1 MTSSAATAR
10 QAPPMETPIT
20 WLENGA
26 ARVAGTRV
34 PLELVLWSHKEG
46 KRPEEIVAQYP
57 TLQPADVYAVL
68 AYYLRNTEEMEAYL
82 RETEADIEAAD
93 AELDARYPDR
103 REHAKRIL
111 ARAAP
116 APLTV
121 IPA

>member
-1 MTSSAATAR
+1 MTSSAVTAR
-10 QAPPMETPIT
+10 HAPPMETPIA

-46 KRPEEIVAQYP
+46 KRPEEVVGQFP
-57 TLQPADVYAVL
+57 TIQPADVYAVL

-82 RETEADIEAAD
+82 RETQEDIEAAE
-93 AELDARYPDR
+93 AELDVRYPDR
-103 REHAKRIL
+103 RDLAKRIA

-116 APLTV
+116 QRAS
-121 IPA
+121 